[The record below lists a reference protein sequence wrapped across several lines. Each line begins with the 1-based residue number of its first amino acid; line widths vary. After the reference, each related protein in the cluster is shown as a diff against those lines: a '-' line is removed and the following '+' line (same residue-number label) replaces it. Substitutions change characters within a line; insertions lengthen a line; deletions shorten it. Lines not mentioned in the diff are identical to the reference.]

1 MDIDHRRFEIV
12 YRWQNG
18 ESESGIGDGLGLAS
32 GRVYQLCVSTL
43 EQLAE
48 PGLLRNPLD
57 RVADKDLLP

>member
-12 YRWQNG
+12 RRWQNG
-18 ESESGIGDGLGLAS
+18 ESESDIGQSLGLAG

-43 EQLAE
+43 DMLAE
-48 PGLLRNPLD
+48 PNLLRSPLD